1 MYYIVKVQHDEL
13 LVWYPTIGG
22 FKRIEPTPYFSL
34 ELAKRVY
41 NRITLPNGR
50 YNSRYVQIVT
60 LEDYAKL
67 KEEFP
72 EWKKRWK
79 SPNIIRGS
87 NYNEKGEIR
96 GANYNDR
103 GHTEVGTVGWMKYRK
118 SLYNDRRWKAEPKD
132 SLEGGT

>member
-13 LVWYPTIGG
+13 LVWYPTVSG

-41 NRITLPNGR
+41 KRITMPSGR

-60 LEDYAKL
+60 MEDYLKL

-72 EWKKRWK
+72 EWTRKYK
-79 SPNIIRGS
+79 SPNIIRGN
-87 NYNEKGEIR
+87 NYNDKGEIR
-96 GANYNDR
+96 GANYNDK
-103 GHTEVGTVGWMKYRK
+103 GHTNVGEVGWMKYRK
-118 SLYNDRRWKAEPKD
+118 TLYNTRIFKVTPKD
-132 SLEGGT
+132 SL